1 MIYTIAGLI
10 GIALGAWRAKKGG
23 GNLADMAQYAAG
35 FGIAFLLI
43 GFIFTLIV
51 HRMAL

>member
-1 MIYTIAGLI
+1 MIYTIAGLF
-10 GIALGAWRAKKGG
+10 GVGWGAWRAKKSG

-35 FGIAFLLI
+35 FGIAFLLL
-43 GFIFTLIV
+43 GFIVTLIV

>member
-1 MIYTIAGLI
+1 MIYTIAGLF
-10 GIALGAWRAKKGG
+10 GIALGAYRAKQNG

-43 GFIFTLIV
+43 GFIITLII